1 MKYSIYIWYIIIQ
14 VWANHPLF
22 VGPPFRLPRHFG
34 SSCTRGLRF
43 VTTIITIIMII
54 IFIWYWRENCQIGEK
69 IDVPAW
75 LGIGNAQRNL
85 IVPVILIVVS
95 KPDYLSDLFR
105 KRLNNKCL
113 GFAEGITLELVL
125 WCVLLSCDVLSLS
138 SRHKLWHKCPWNCF
152 DSHVISTL
160 RRYQYNGCPKRSWAL
175 KNGVSDKFEKRLFE

>member
-1 MKYSIYIWYIIIQ
+1 MIYKKYSIYIWYIIIQ

-113 GFAEGITLELVL
+113 GFAEGIPLELVL

-138 SRHKLWHKCPWNCF
+138 SLHN
-152 DSHVISTL
+152 VISDI
-160 RRYQYNGCPKRSWAL
+160 NAL
-175 KNGVSDKFEKRLFE
+175 EIILIPML